1 MPRPKRTKIAP
12 PISSTLSTRVANP
25 TPDNHQPNIN
35 LVSSNNTT
43 ANSDDSDGLVTT
55 KKTFGRKNP
64 SAPDEATMSGA
75 LPPEDAGGT
84 HLRPPMGRRRALF
97 SKFVINASDNK
108 AIEQLKAR
116 RNADLV
122 AERVSQVQVP
132 SSMPAKIFPT
142 EEAHNY
148 TNILV
153 NDDVQSNMDMKSKSP
168 GSTEA
173 RYASLGALKGKT
185 RPRKPSLLQLVQA
198 QANQLDRDED
208 DDLDDFLPD
217 DESTPFLKLK
227 TVSKRQASNSSPL
240 TSKQTSSSRKRK
252 LSSPEVQVPMTQP
265 IHSQAALPA
274 SLSPTPEPELG
285 VDLFN
290 LESNND
296 LPEPLLPLARPART
310 QSPKVWSDTLAPPQ
324 SSSPIAVI
332 HTNSI
337 KRSAKPP
344 IHKKSSAGPAIHSS
358 TQDPRPV
365 KATSC
370 PLIPLSTATLQNL
383 LPRRR
388 ARPNAREVDIFDVP
402 HSSDVEIDTS
412 GLGEDEDE
420 LNIQTKPR
428 GRPRKSDIGFSSRT
442 TPSTKGKGKAKAP
455 TATSAASAASIK
467 RGKDKRPGKV
477 LTYARTKPARL
488 ESDDN
493 DEDPDPHLEVEE
505 ESDEHDR
512 VDDNARKGNE
522 KSSDELKRLAAKFRE
537 VDEWTLEIEDV
548 TASSGSLMA
557 DAR

>member
-25 TPDNHQPNIN
+25 TPDNHQPNTN

-43 ANSDDSDGLVTT
+43 TNSDDSDGLVTT
-55 KKTFGRKNP
+55 KKTFGRKKP
-64 SAPDEATMSGA
+64 SAPDEAIMSGA
-75 LPPEDAGGT
+75 LPPEDAAGT
-84 HLRPPMGRRRALF
+84 RLRPPMGRRRALF
-97 SKFVINASDNK
+97 SKFVIDASDNK

-116 RNADLV
+116 RDADLV

-142 EEAHNY
+142 EEVHNY
-148 TNILV
+148 TNIPV
-153 NDDVQSNMDMKSKSP
+153 NDDVQSNVDMKSKSP

-227 TVSKRQASNSSPL
+227 TVSNRQASNSSPL
-240 TSKQTSSSRKRK
+240 TSKHTSSSRKRK

-274 SLSPTPEPELG
+274 SLSPTPEPELE

-296 LPEPLLPLARPART
+296 LPDPPLPLASPART
-310 QSPKVWSDTLAPPQ
+310 QSPKVWSDTLASPQ

-337 KRSAKPP
+337 KRSAKTRA
-344 IHKKSSAGPAIHSS
+344 HKKSSAGPTIHSS
-358 TQDPRPV
+358 TQALKPV
-365 KATSC
+365 KATSR

-388 ARPNAREVDIFDVP
+388 ARPNAREVNTFDVP

-428 GRPRKSDIGFSSRT
+428 GRPRKSDVGFASRM
-442 TPSTKGKGKAKAP
+442 TPSTKGKAKAP
-455 TATSAASAASIK
+455 TAASAASAASIK
-467 RGKDKRPGKV
+467 RGKEKPPGKV
-477 LTYARTKPARL
+477 MTYARTKPTRL

-493 DEDPDPHLEVEE
+493 DEDPDPNLEIEE